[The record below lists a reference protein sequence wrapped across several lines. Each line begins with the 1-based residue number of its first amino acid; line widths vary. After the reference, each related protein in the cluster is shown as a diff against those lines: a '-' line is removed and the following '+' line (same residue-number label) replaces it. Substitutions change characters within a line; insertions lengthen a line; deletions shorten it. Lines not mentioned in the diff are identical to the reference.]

1 MSLLPDSACPDLPSP
16 EPDEENSLHS
26 MCSGQAHQA
35 CQPPKRTLQAPES
48 PDQRVNF
55 LSFFFFFLLCS
66 CQTNMPSNLGPFH
79 SRHHGVISY
88 DVETLLT
95 LTDANGRSQ
104 SKCTSGI
111 E

>member
-55 LSFFFFFLLCS
+55 LSFFFFYSVLVK
-66 CQTNMPSNLGPFH
+66 QTCPRIWARSIQDTMELYLTMWKH
-79 SRHHGVISY
+79 S
-88 DVETLLT
+88 
-95 LTDANGRSQ
+95 
-104 SKCTSGI
+104 
-111 E
+111 